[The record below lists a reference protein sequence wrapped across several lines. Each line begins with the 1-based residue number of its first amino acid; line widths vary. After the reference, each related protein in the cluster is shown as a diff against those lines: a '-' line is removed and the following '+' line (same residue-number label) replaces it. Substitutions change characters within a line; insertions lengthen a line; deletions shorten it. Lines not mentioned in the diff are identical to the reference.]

1 MDICV
6 ITSWFPSKN
15 RPNLAPFVYNFVIN
29 LANAGVKVCV
39 ITTNDKSKA
48 KEGQN
53 KEELIE
59 TMAESVTVYRVNRRL
74 PVFSVLK
81 LIKNI
86 KPDVIH
92 VHAPNLF
99 SSVAI
104 IMSRLYHI
112 PAIATVHR
120 VEVDSVGKFWY
131 IFRRYVLNKFHRII
145 AVSSFTKMLALN
157 AGAHEDRIS
166 IIYNSCDET
175 IFSPCQDKARAKAKF
190 GISTDRKVI
199 LYAGNLIKIKGVYTL
214 IESFKTLY
222 TRFPGFIGIIIG
234 QGEEQEKLQSLVNE
248 YGLANNIRFTG
259 WLTQRELSE
268 YYKAA
273 DVFVLPSETEGHS
286 VALLEAMRSGLPIVA
301 SDVGGNRESI
311 EDGLNGFLFN
321 SGNQNALADR
331 FFILLSDSKLREHM
345 SSNSLQIYI
354 SKFSTKIQIENYL
367 KLYSELLSLEK
378 PMKQEDSVVLLF
390 DNMGL
395 SHYTSYLARGLA
407 KYRDINFYGLSKDDL
422 ELTGAAKEK
431 AIKFHWIGKKL
442 SSGRFSP
449 TLLLVIRPLMLY
461 SILFKALTRTKYGI
475 VHIQGHLP
483 MFFLFI
489 PFLKLKSKKICW
501 TLHDVHLRPSSEGLR
516 GKIEIFYMKLV
527 TQPRLV
533 KKYSDSIIVHGSLL
547 KKMLES
553 KGNHYHKIHV
563 IPHIDYR
570 YLLDYNYNNSS
581 LGGLNDNIIS
591 SHKDYV
597 LLFGRIKPYK
607 GIDILINAAKI
618 VNRKI
623 NDDDDDN
630 NSRLLVLIAGKG
642 DPSYFENLLTKE
654 EYQYIHIYNKF
665 IPNYQISDLFN
676 KARFVVLPYVDA
688 SQSGVIPLAY
698 TFSKPVIVSNV
709 GSLAEY
715 VDHGKTGFIFEA
727 GNSSQLADYIIQ
739 LLKDKSKCLE
749 MGKRGYEKMMEE
761 MSLERCC
768 SIINAIYNRN

>member
-15 RPNLAPFVYNFVIN
+15 RPNLAPFVYNFIIN
-29 LANAGVKVCV
+29 LAKAGIKVYV
-39 ITTNDKSKA
+39 ITTNDRSKG

-59 TMAESVTVYRVNRRL
+59 TMAESVTVYRVNGKL

-104 IMSRLYHI
+104 MISTLYHI

-120 VEVDSVGKFWY
+120 VEVDSVGKVWY
-131 IFRRYVLNKFHRII
+131 IFRRYVLNKFYRII
-145 AVSSFTKMLALN
+145 AVSNFTKMLALN
-157 AGAHEDRIS
+157 AGAHEDKIS
-166 IIYNSCDET
+166 IVYNSCDET
-175 IFSPCQDKARAKAKF
+175 IFSPCQDKARIKAKY
-190 GISTDRKVI
+190 GISTERKVI

-214 IESFKTLY
+214 IESLKTLY
-222 TRFPGFIGIIIG
+222 TRFPGFIAIIIG

-248 YGLANNIRFTG
+248 YGLANNIRFLG

-273 DVFVLPSETEGHS
+273 DIFVLPSETEGHS

-301 SDVGGNRESI
+301 SDVGGNSESI

-321 SGNQNALADR
+321 SGNHNALADKLV
-331 FFILLSDSKLREHM
+331 ILLSDYNLREYM
-345 SSNSLQIYI
+345 SSNSLKIYLE
-354 SKFSTKIQIENYL
+354 KFSTKIQIENYL
-367 KLYSELLSLEK
+367 RLYSELVSLEK
-378 PMKQEDSVVLLF
+378 PVKHRNTAVLLF

-407 KYRDINFYGLSKDDL
+407 KYREINFYGLSKDDL

-442 SSGRFSP
+442 ASGQFSP
-449 TLLLVIRPLMLY
+449 ILLLVIRPIILY

-501 TLHDVHLRPSSEGLR
+501 TLHDVNLRPSSEGLR
-516 GKIEIFYMKLV
+516 GKIELFYMKLV
-527 TQPRLV
+527 TQPNIL
-533 KKYSDSIIVHGSLL
+533 KKYTDSIIVHGSLL

-553 KGNHYHKIHV
+553 KGTPCHKIHV
-563 IPHIDYR
+563 VPHIDYR
-570 YLLDYNYNNSS
+570 YMLDYNYNISTLS
-581 LGGLNDNIIS
+581 IVNDNIIS
-591 SHKDYV
+591 SSKNYL

-607 GIDILINAAKI
+607 GIDVLINAAKI
-618 VNRKI
+618 VRGKI
-623 NDDDDDN
+623 DDDDN
-630 NSRLLVLIAGKG
+630 FVVLIAGKG

-665 IPNYQISDLFN
+665 IPDYQISDLFN

-715 VDHGKTGFIFEA
+715 VEHGKTGFIFEA
-727 GNSSQLADYIIQ
+727 GNSLQLADYIIE
-739 LLKDKSKCLE
+739 LFKDKSKCLE
-749 MGKRGYEKMMEE
+749 MGKRGYQKMMEE